1 MKISIVSARLLYR
14 PTSVIKTSV
23 KESVIRGK
31 NERKEEYV
39 RTMFRFEIKMEAL
52 LVLNNLLK
60 KGVKL
65 PQDLEGART
74 K

>member
-1 MKISIVSARLLYR
+1 MANKFYIFYCVPMGA
-14 PTSVIKTSV
+14 V
-23 KESVIRGK
+23 KV
-31 NERKEEYV
+31 
-39 RTMFRFEIKMEAL
+39 FRFEIKMEAL

-65 PQDLEGART
+65 PQDLGGTRT